1 MTVRKRFGQ
10 HFLEPAWI
18 AKVIDAIAP
27 APDEAF
33 LEIGPGP
40 GALTRPLAERCRR
53 IIAVEIDRDLARA
66 LPSRVPQNVE
76 VVTAD
81 VLRVD
86 LVPLLRS
93 LADGG
98 RARVAGNLPYN
109 ISTPTLFAGTRGG
122 APRASRRRRDI
133 HAPARGRRATD
144 GDPWIRRLRCA
155 QRSRRPAW
163 RESDRVLTLPPG
175 AFRPPPQ
182 VTSSLVRLEFLSPA
196 DMPRCAR
203 LVRRHGPRRL
213 RPAAEDD
220 GQRAVSRSR
229 PPEGVTHDRPSNR
242 PASTRNDV
250 RKPSHSTNSSSS
262 PVGSLEVRSRYR

>member
-10 HFLEPAWI
+10 HFLEPAWV

-27 APDEAF
+27 APDEGF

-81 VLRVD
+81 VLTVD

-109 ISTPTLFAGTRGG
+109 ISTPTLFAVLAAARLEPRVADATFMLQREVAERLTATPGSGDYGVLTVTASRAGASAIGSDAATRGVPASTAG
-122 APRASRRRRDI
+122 HLQSRPAGVSRPRGHPRVPGWFDDMVRAAFSQRRKTIANALAAFAS
-133 HAPARGRRATD
+133 ARGCDARQALESA
-144 GDPWIRRLRCA
+144 GLDPK
-155 QRSRRPAW
+155 RRP
-163 RESDRVLTLPPG
+163 ETL
-175 AFRPPPQ
+175 
-182 VTSSLVRLEFLSPA
+182 SLDELVRLARQLS
-196 DMPRCAR
+196 
-203 LVRRHGPRRL
+203 
-213 RPAAEDD
+213 
-220 GQRAVSRSR
+220 
-229 PPEGVTHDRPSNR
+229 
-242 PASTRNDV
+242 
-250 RKPSHSTNSSSS
+250 
-262 PVGSLEVRSRYR
+262 

>member
-1 MTVRKRFGQ
+1 VTVRKRFGQ
-10 HFLEPAWI
+10 HFLEPAWV

-109 ISTPTLFAGTRGG
+109 ISTPTLFAVLAAARLE
-122 APRASRRRRDI
+122 PRVADATFMLQREVAERLTATPGSGDYGVLTITASRL
-133 HAPARGRRATD
+133 ARV
-144 GDPWIRRLRCA
+144 
-155 QRSRRPAW
+155 RS
-163 RESDRVLTLPPG
+163 VLTLPPG

-196 DMPRCAR
+196 DVPHVPDWFDDMVRAAFSQRRKTMANALSPFASAR
-203 LVRRHGPRRL
+203 GRDARRALESVGVDPKRRPETLSLDELVQLARWL
-213 RPAAEDD
+213 
-220 GQRAVSRSR
+220 S
-229 PPEGVTHDRPSNR
+229 
-242 PASTRNDV
+242 
-250 RKPSHSTNSSSS
+250 
-262 PVGSLEVRSRYR
+262 EVRSS